1 MRLARGHRARS
12 IHNSRVVTS
21 NRIPFLHE
29 PHATRMNVD
38 LAWIASVR
46 FAQIQNSQVCNPLA
60 REIKEAN
67 HDSKNVYVGNSSRNR
82 RSNESKFEP
91 MPEVE
96 SIRKMSFMSETN
108 HQRLRG

>member
-1 MRLARGHRARS
+1 
-12 IHNSRVVTS
+12 
-21 NRIPFLHE
+21 
-29 PHATRMNVD
+29 MNVD

-108 HQRLRG
+108 HQRLRASPTVREGSRGPIRRMIKRSHV